1 MSFTPRYTMPDPSSN
16 YYDAWNRFYWMDI
29 SPYGGNC
36 TGYAYGRSNE
46 IAGRSLYNE
55 FYITGP
61 DGNAKNWIYNTWPDY
76 THTSGSIDLQ
86 LGDILVWGCGT
97 FGHVEVVEAING
109 NQITTSYSVW
119 GETYGTSQKFAT
131 RTISKPSW
139 GSDLGYWVDN
149 NGTTHYYS
157 NCFIGYIHNKYADVG
172 PTPEPETPRG
182 SFSPSSA
189 SSSIDENSDS
199 VTRSF
204 DITILGM
211 PVSAY
216 CTGSFS
222 LDGCTMVSQTGW
234 SYSFYIGEDGN
245 TYGKAEKTITVRYD
259 RESNDAYSTTKTIR
273 YTDSFTT
280 GSVNIPAT
288 WNISVAKKKS
298 GAVLFLQWDGAY
310 AQIL

>member
-1 MSFTPRYTMPDPSSN
+1 MPNWTPRTTAPSYSGTPN
-16 YYDAWNRFYWMDI
+16 PYYWPSGSQGECVWYCYYRALEGYGDWYLSGSDI
-29 SPYGGNC
+29 IGYYPCWRTGSGSSGSPGF
-36 TGYAYGRSNE
+36 S
-46 IAGRSLYNE
+46 
-55 FYITGP
+55 
-61 DGNAKNWIYNTWPDY
+61 DAKNWPQHYRDPWVYYDRYSGRDPVPGDVIIFTGTAGHNAMIESVVSGGYMVSDYNLSSYHGFGYRFWDGSSRM
-76 THTSGSIDLQ
+76 SG
-86 LGDILVWGCGT
+86 
-97 FGHVEVVEAING
+97 
-109 NQITTSYSVW
+109 
-119 GETYGTSQKFAT
+119 
-131 RTISKPSW
+131 
-139 GSDLGYWVDN
+139 N
-149 NGTTHYYS
+149 NGVTGDY
-157 NCFIGYIHNKYADVG
+157 IGFLHRSDAGPG

-234 SYSFYIGEDGN
+234 SYSFYTGQDGN
-245 TYGKAEKTITVRYD
+245 TYGKAEKTITVRYN

-288 WNISVAKKKS
+288 WSISVAKKKS
-298 GAVLFLQWDGAY
+298 GVILFLQWDGGY